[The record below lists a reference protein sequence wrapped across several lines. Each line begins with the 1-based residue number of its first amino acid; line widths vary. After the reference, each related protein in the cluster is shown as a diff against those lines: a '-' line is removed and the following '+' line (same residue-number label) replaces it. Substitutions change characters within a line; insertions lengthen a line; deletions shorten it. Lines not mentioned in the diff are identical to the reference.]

1 MAREDKGKF
10 LGLLNSKYITE
21 GNYDKTFAGSTLIPS
36 KLKVGATE
44 EDPYGFVIDA
54 IDIDWGGLSM
64 RSVTSE
70 KKTDQSGK
78 ALTPTLSIVTHV
90 SYDSAQNA
98 KEDKGIISTGYALA
112 KISESFENIIDVI
125 GKNDE
130 TEGSIRNRIAANEKA
145 INTLTGGD
153 TSTINNIMGKI
164 TRIEQEL
171 TENPNVDKWVTWV
184 DSLKAFEKGTNVKEY
199 IDTNLTSYLDR
210 AYDHSNQKLID
221 AKDYTTTEIN
231 KLNSSFTQ
239 NGSHINATIKQTNGK
254 ITEFTITESNFDY
267 EHIAG
272 EAGKT
277 LKATLDDRD
286 KVVTSSLNDLNG
298 RIKNIEDT
306 YATTT
311 SVSSAISSAITN
323 LAITAESTDTAYI
336 TASVDTSTDNKKVVV
351 GLTDRAINALTAAET
366 SVQTIKI
373 NGKAAGYKDVVNNK
387 LAYFTIG
394 AEDINVGGTSD
405 YKDKTVQNAIETLG
419 QQIKN
424 TGAAAATTVSAAA
437 GSGIT
442 VSKTVNEADRHAD
455 YAISL
460 NVNYDAT
467 NKCLEFV

>member
-10 LGLLNSKYITE
+10 LGLSNSKYITG
-21 GNYDKTFAGSTLIPS
+21 GNYNNTFAGATSIPS

-70 KKTDQSGK
+70 KQTDQSGK
-78 ALTPTLSIVTHV
+78 VLTPTLGIVTHI
-90 SYDSAQNA
+90 SHDSAQNA
-98 KEDKGIISTGYALA
+98 KKDEGIISTGYALA
-112 KISESFENIIDVI
+112 KISESFENIIDAI
-125 GKNDE
+125 GKTDE
-130 TEGSIRNRIAANEKA
+130 TEGSIRKRIAANEQA

-171 TENPNVDKWVTWV
+171 SYSDKVTDWVTWV
-184 DSLKAFEKGTNVKEY
+184 DSLKAFDKGADVKEY
-199 IDTNLTSYLDR
+199 IDTNLNGYL
-210 AYDHSNQKLID
+210 NT
-221 AKDYTTTEIN
+221 AKDYTTTKIN
-231 KLNSSFTQ
+231 ELNSSFAQ
-239 NGSHINATIKQTNGK
+239 NGSHINATITQSNGK

-272 EAGKT
+272 EEGKT
-277 LKATLDDRD
+277 LKETLDDRD
-286 KVVTSSLNDLNG
+286 KTVTASLNDLNG
-298 RIKNIEDT
+298 RIKGIEDT

-311 SVSSAISSAITN
+311 SVSSAISNAITN

-336 TASVDTSTDNKKVVV
+336 TASVDTATNNKKVVV
-351 GLTDRAINALTAAET
+351 GLTERAVKALTAAET

-373 NGKAAGYKDVVNNK
+373 NDKAAGYKNDVNNK

-394 AEDINVGGTSD
+394 AEDINVGGTSN
-405 YKDKTVQNAIETLG
+405 YKDKTVQNAIETLD

-424 TGAAAATTVSAAA
+424 TAAAATTVSAGA

-442 VSKTVNEADRHAD
+442 VHKTVNGADGHAD

-460 NVNYDAT
+460 NVNYDET

>member
-1 MAREDKGKF
+1 MARENKGKF
-10 LGLLNSKYITE
+10 LGLLNSKYIAD
-21 GNYDKTFAGSTLIPS
+21 GNYDNTFAGATSIPS

-70 KKTDQSGK
+70 KQTDQSGNV
-78 ALTPTLSIVTHV
+78 LTPTLGIVTHM

-98 KEDKGIISTGYALA
+98 KNDEGIISTGYALA

-125 GKNDE
+125 GKTDE
-130 TEGSIRNRIAANEKA
+130 TEGSIRKRIAANEKV
-145 INTLTGGD
+145 INTLTGSD
-153 TSTINNIMGKI
+153 NSTINNIMGKI

-171 TENPNVDKWVTWV
+171 SYSDKVNDWVTWV
-184 DSLKAFEKGTNVKEY
+184 DSLKAFDKGANVKEY
-199 IDTNLTSYLDR
+199 IDTNLNGYLNT
-210 AYDHSNQKLID
+210 ANEHTT
-221 AKDYTTTEIN
+221 AKIN
-231 KLNSSFTQ
+231 ELNSSFTQ
-239 NGSHINATIKQTNGK
+239 NGSHINATITQSKGK

-286 KVVTSSLNDLNG
+286 KVVTASLNDLNG
-298 RIKNIEDT
+298 RIKDIEDT

-311 SVSSAISSAITN
+311 SVSDAISTAITN

-336 TASVDTSTDNKKVVV
+336 TASVDTATNNKKVVV
-351 GLTDRAINALTAAET
+351 GLTDKAVKALTAAET

-424 TGAAAATTVSAAA
+424 TGAAASTTVSAGA
-437 GSGIT
+437 GSGIA
-442 VSKTVNEADRHAD
+442 VSKTVNKVDSHAD

-460 NVNYDAT
+460 NVNYNEA
-467 NKCLEFV
+467 NMCLEFV

>member
-10 LGLLNSKYITE
+10 LGLLNSKYISD
-21 GNYDKTFAGSTLIPS
+21 GNYDNTFAGATSIPS

-64 RSVTSE
+64 CSVTSE
-70 KKTDQSGK
+70 KQTDQGK
-78 ALTPTLSIVTHV
+78 VLTPTLDIVTHV

-125 GKNDE
+125 GKTDE
-130 TEGSIRNRIAANEKA
+130 TEGSIRKRIAANEQA

-164 TRIEQEL
+164 TRIEEEL
-171 TENPNVDKWVTWV
+171 SYSDKVTDWVTWV
-184 DSLKAFEKGTNVKEY
+184 DSLKTFEKGTYVKDY
-199 IDTNLTSYLDR
+199 IDTNLTSYLNR
-210 AYDHSNQKLID
+210 ANG
-221 AKDYTTTEIN
+221 YTTTKIDE
-231 KLNSSFTQ
+231 LNSSFVQ
-239 NGSHINATIKQTNGK
+239 NGSHINATITQSKGK

-272 EAGKT
+272 ESGKT
-277 LKATLDDRD
+277 LKETLDNRD
-286 KVVTSSLNDLNG
+286 KTVSASLNNINE
-298 RIKNIEDT
+298 RITNIEGK
-306 YATTT
+306 YATTAN
-311 SVSSAISSAITN
+311 VSNAISTAITN
-323 LAITAESTDTAYI
+323 LAITAESTDTSYI
-336 TASVDTSTDNKKVVV
+336 IASVNASTDNKKVVV
-351 GLTDRAINALTAAET
+351 GLTERAVKALTAAET
-366 SVQTIKI
+366 SVQTIEI
-373 NGKAAGYKDVVNNK
+373 NGKAAGYKNDVNNK

-394 AEDINVGGTSD
+394 AENINVGGTSD

-424 TGAAAATTVSAAA
+424 TGAAAATTVSAGA
-437 GSGIT
+437 GSGIA
-442 VSKTVNEADRHAD
+442 VSKTVNEVDHHAD

-460 NVNYDAT
+460 NVNYNEA
-467 NKCLEFV
+467 NMCLEFV

>member
-21 GNYDKTFAGSTLIPS
+21 GNYDNTFAGATSIPS

-64 RSVTSE
+64 RSVT
-70 KKTDQSGK
+70 KQTDQSGK
-78 ALTPTLSIVTHV
+78 ALTPTLGIVTHT

-98 KEDKGIISTGYALA
+98 KKDEGIISTGYALA

-125 GKNDE
+125 GKTDE
-130 TEGSIRNRIAANEKA
+130 TEGSIRKRIAANEQA

-171 TENPNVDKWVTWV
+171 SYSDNVNDWVTWV
-184 DSLKAFEKGTNVKEY
+184 DSLKAFDKGTNVKDY
-199 IDTNLTSYLDR
+199 IDTNLTGYLGR
-210 AYDHSNQKLID
+210 AN
-221 AKDYTTTEIN
+221 DYTTTKIN
-231 KLNSSFTQ
+231 ELNSSFTQ
-239 NGSHINATIKQTNGK
+239 NGSHINATITQSNGK

-277 LKATLDDRD
+277 LKETLDDRD
-286 KVVTSSLNDLNG
+286 KVVTTSLNDLNG

-323 LAITAESTDTAYI
+323 LAIKAESTDTAYI
-336 TASVDTSTDNKKVVV
+336 TASVDASTDNKKVVV
-351 GLTDRAINALTAAET
+351 GLTDKAINALTAAET

-373 NGKAAGYKDVVNNK
+373 NNKDAGYKNDVNHK

-424 TGAAAATTVSAAA
+424 TGAAAATTVSAVA

-442 VSKTVNEADRHAD
+442 VSKTVSGVDSHAD

-460 NVNYDAT
+460 NVNYDET

>member
-1 MAREDKGKF
+1 MAKEDKGKF
-10 LGLLNSKYITE
+10 LGLLNSKYITG
-21 GNYDKTFAGSTLIPS
+21 GNYNNTFAGATSIPS

-70 KKTDQSGK
+70 KQTDQSGK
-78 ALTPTLSIVTHV
+78 TLTPTLGIVTHT
-90 SYDSAQNA
+90 SYDSAQNT
-98 KEDKGIISTGYALA
+98 KEDQGIISTGYALA

-125 GKNDE
+125 GKTDE
-130 TEGSIRNRIAANEKA
+130 TEGSIRKRIAANEQA

-164 TRIEQEL
+164 TRIEEEL
-171 TENPNVDKWVTWV
+171 SYSDKVTNWVTWV
-184 DSLKAFEKGTNVKEY
+184 DSLKAFEKGTNVKKY
-199 IDTNLTSYLDR
+199 IDDNLNSYLNR
-210 AYDHSNQKLID
+210 ANDN
-221 AKDYTTTEIN
+221 TTTKIN
-231 KLNSSFTQ
+231 ELNSSFTQ
-239 NGSHINATIKQTNGK
+239 NGSHINATITQSKGK

-277 LKATLDDRD
+277 LKETLDDRD
-286 KVVTSSLNDLNG
+286 KVVTTSLNDLNG
-298 RIKNIEDT
+298 RITNIEGT
-306 YATTT
+306 FATTT
-311 SVSSAISSAITN
+311 SVSNAISTAITY
-323 LAITAESTDTAYI
+323 LAITAESKDTTYI

-351 GLTDRAINALTAAET
+351 GLTERAVNALNAAET
-366 SVQTIKI
+366 SVQTIQI
-373 NGKAAGYKDVVNNK
+373 NGKDAGYKDEVNNK

-424 TGAAAATTVSAAA
+424 TGAEAATTVSGEA
-437 GSGIT
+437 
-442 VSKTVNEADRHAD
+442 VSRSAVYKAVNEADHHAD

-460 NVNYDAT
+460 NVNYNEA
-467 NKCLEFV
+467 NMCLEFV

>member
-10 LGLLNSKYITE
+10 LGLLNSKYITD
-21 GNYDKTFAGSTLIPS
+21 GKYDNTFAGATLIPS

-64 RSVTSE
+64 RSVT
-70 KKTDQSGK
+70 KQTDQSGK
-78 ALTPTLSIVTHV
+78 ALTPTLGIVTHV

-98 KEDKGIISTGYALA
+98 KNDTGIISTGYALA

-125 GKNDE
+125 GKTDE
-130 TEGSIRNRIAANEKA
+130 TEGSIRKRIAANEQA

-171 TENPNVDKWVTWV
+171 SYSDNVNNWVTWV
-184 DSLKAFEKGTNVKEY
+184 DSLKAFEKGTNVREY
-199 IDTNLTSYLDR
+199 IDTNLTGYLGR
-210 AYDHSNQKLID
+210 ANE
-221 AKDYTTTEIN
+221 YTTTKIN
-231 KLNSSFTQ
+231 ELNSSFTQ
-239 NGSHINATIKQTNGK
+239 NGSYINATITQSHGK
-254 ITEFTITESNFDY
+254 ITGFTITESNFDY

-277 LKATLDDRD
+277 LKATLDERD
-286 KVVTSSLNDLNG
+286 EVVTASLNNING

-306 YATTT
+306 YATTA
-311 SVSSAISSAITN
+311 SVSSAISNAITN
-323 LAITAESTDTAYI
+323 LAITAESTDTTYI
-336 TASVDTSTDNKKVVV
+336 TASVDASTDNKKVVV
-351 GLTDRAINALTAAET
+351 GLTDKAINALTAAET
-366 SVQTIKI
+366 SVQTIQI
-373 NGKAAGYKDVVNNK
+373 NSKDAGYKGDVNHK

-424 TGAAAATTVSAAA
+424 TGAAASTTVSAVP

-442 VSKTVNEADRHAD
+442 VSKTVSGVDSHAD

-460 NVNYDAT
+460 NVNYDET

>member
-10 LGLLNSKYITE
+10 LGLVNSKYIT
-21 GNYDKTFAGSTLIPS
+21 GDYYNNTFAGATLIPS

-70 KKTDQSGK
+70 EKTDQGK
-78 ALTPTLSIVTHV
+78 VLTPTLGIVTHT

-125 GKNDE
+125 GRTDE
-130 TEGSIRNRIAANEKA
+130 TDGSIRKRIAANEQA
-145 INTLTGGD
+145 INTLIGGD
-153 TSTINNIMGKI
+153 TSTINDIMGKI
-164 TRIEQEL
+164 TRIEEEL
-171 TENPNVDKWVTWV
+171 SYSDKVTDWVTWV
-184 DSLKAFEKGTNVKEY
+184 DSLKAFDKGANVKKY
-199 IDTNLTSYLDR
+199 IDDNLNGYLNT
-210 AYDHSNQKLID
+210 ANE
-221 AKDYTTTEIN
+221 YTTAKIN
-231 KLNSSFTQ
+231 ELDSSFTQ
-239 NGSHINATIKQTNGK
+239 NGSHINATITQSNGK

-272 EAGKT
+272 EPGKT
-277 LKATLDDRD
+277 LKETLDDRD
-286 KVVTSSLNDLNG
+286 KVVTTSLNDLNE
-298 RIKNIEDT
+298 RITNIEDT

-311 SVSSAISSAITN
+311 SVSNAISTAITN
-323 LAITAESTDTAYI
+323 LAITAESKDTAYI

-351 GLTDRAINALTAAET
+351 GLTEKAVKALTAAET
-366 SVQTIKI
+366 SVQTIQI
-373 NGKAAGYKDVVNNK
+373 NGKTAGYKDVVNNK

-424 TGAAAATTVSAAA
+424 TGAEAATTVSAGA
-437 GSGIT
+437 GSGIA
-442 VSKTVNEADRHAD
+442 VSKTVNEDDHHAD

-460 NVNYDAT
+460 NVNYNEA
-467 NKCLEFV
+467 NMCLEFV

>member
-10 LGLLNSKYITE
+10 LGLLNSKYITG
-21 GNYDKTFAGSTLIPS
+21 GNYDNTFAGATLIPS

-70 KKTDQSGK
+70 KQTDQSGK
-78 ALTPTLSIVTHV
+78 ALTPTLGIVTHI

-125 GKNDE
+125 GKTDE
-130 TEGSIRNRIAANEKA
+130 TEGSIRKRIAANEQA

-153 TSTINNIMGKI
+153 ASTINNIMGKI

-171 TENPNVDKWVTWV
+171 DANPNVNNWVTWV
-184 DSLKAFEKGTNVKEY
+184 DSLKAFDKGTDVKNY
-199 IDTNLTSYLDR
+199 IDTNLNGYLNK
-210 AYDHSNQKLID
+210 ANEH
-221 AKDYTTTEIN
+221 TTTKIN
-231 KLNSSFTQ
+231 ELNSSFTQ
-239 NGSHINATIKQTNGK
+239 NGSHINATITQSSGK

-272 EAGKT
+272 EEGKT
-277 LKATLDDRD
+277 LKETLDNRD
-286 KVVTSSLNDLNG
+286 KVVTTSLNELNG

-311 SVSSAISSAITN
+311 SVSSAISNAITN
-323 LAITAESTDTAYI
+323 LAIKAESTDTTYI
-336 TASVDTSTDNKKVVV
+336 TASVDASTDNKKVVV
-351 GLTDRAINALTAAET
+351 GLTERAVKALNAAET

-373 NGKAAGYKDVVNNK
+373 NNKDAGYKDDVNNK
-387 LAYFTIG
+387 LAYFTIV

-419 QQIKN
+419 QQIKD
-424 TGAAAATTVSAAA
+424 TGAAATAAATTVSAAA

-460 NVNYDAT
+460 NVNYNEA
-467 NKCLEFV
+467 NMCLEFV

>member
-10 LGLLNSKYITE
+10 LGLLDSKYITDR
-21 GNYDKTFAGSTLIPS
+21 NYDNTFAGATLIPS
-36 KLKVGATE
+36 KLKVGDTE

-70 KKTDQSGK
+70 KQTDQGK
-78 ALTPTLSIVTHV
+78 VLTPTLGIVTHT
-90 SYDSAQNA
+90 SHDSAQNA
-98 KEDKGIISTGYALA
+98 KEDTGIISTGYALA

-125 GKNDE
+125 GRTDE
-130 TEGSIRNRIAANEKA
+130 TDGSIRKRIAANEQA
-145 INTLTGGD
+145 INTLIGGD
-153 TSTINNIMGKI
+153 TSTINDIMGKI
-164 TRIEQEL
+164 TRIEEEL
-171 TENPNVDKWVTWV
+171 SYSDKVTDWVTWV
-184 DSLKAFEKGTNVKEY
+184 DSLKAFDKGANVKKY
-199 IDTNLTSYLDR
+199 IDDNLNGYLNT
-210 AYDHSNQKLID
+210 ANEHTT
-221 AKDYTTTEIN
+221 AKIN
-231 KLNSSFTQ
+231 ELNSSFAQ
-239 NGSHINATIKQTNGK
+239 NGSHINATITQSKGK

-272 EAGKT
+272 EEGKT
-277 LKATLDDRD
+277 LKETLDDRD
-286 KVVTSSLNDLNG
+286 KTVTTSLNDLNG
-298 RIKNIEDT
+298 RIKDIEDT

-311 SVSSAISSAITN
+311 SVSNAISNAITN
-323 LAITAESTDTAYI
+323 LAITAESKDTSYI

-351 GLTDRAINALTAAET
+351 GLTERAVKALNAAET

-373 NGKAAGYKDVVNNK
+373 NGKAAGYEDVVNNK

-424 TGAAAATTVSAAA
+424 TGAEAATTVSAGA
-437 GSGIT
+437 GSGIA
-442 VSKTVNEADRHAD
+442 VSKTVNEVDNHAD

-460 NVNYDAT
+460 NVNYNEA
-467 NKCLEFV
+467 NMCLEFV

>member
-1 MAREDKGKF
+1 MKREDKGKF
-10 LGLLNSKYITE
+10 LGLSNSPYITG
-21 GNYDKTFAGSTLIPS
+21 GNYDNTFAGATSIPS

-70 KKTDQSGK
+70 KQTDQSGNV
-78 ALTPTLSIVTHV
+78 LTPTLGIETHV
-90 SYDSAQNA
+90 SHDSAQNA

-125 GKNDE
+125 GKTDAAA
-130 TEGSIRNRIAANEKA
+130 GSIRKRIAANEKA

-164 TRIEQEL
+164 TRIEEEL
-171 TENPNVDKWVTWV
+171 SYSDKVTDWVTWV
-184 DSLKAFEKGTNVKEY
+184 DSLKAFEKGTNVKKY
-199 IDTNLTSYLDR
+199 IDDNLNGYLNT
-210 AYDHSNQKLID
+210 ATE
-221 AKDYTTTEIN
+221 TTTAKIDE
-231 KLNSSFTQ
+231 LNSSFVQ
-239 NGSHINATIKQTNGK
+239 NGSHTTAP
-254 ITEFTITESNFDY
+254 ITQSKGNITAFTITESNFDY

-272 EAGKT
+272 EEGKT
-277 LKATLDDRD
+277 LKETLDDRD
-286 KVVTSSLNDLNG
+286 KTVTASLNDLNG
-298 RIKNIEDT
+298 RIKGIEGT

-311 SVSSAISSAITN
+311 SVSNAISTAITN
-323 LAITAESTDTAYI
+323 LAITAESKDTTYI

-351 GLTDRAINALTAAET
+351 GLTEKAVKALTAAET
-366 SVQTIKI
+366 SVQTIQI
-373 NGKAAGYKDVVNNK
+373 NGKDAGYKDEVNNK

-424 TGAAAATTVSAAA
+424 TGEKATTTVSAAA

-460 NVNYDAT
+460 NVNYDEQ

>member
-21 GNYDKTFAGSTLIPS
+21 SNYDNTFAGATLIPS

-70 KKTDQSGK
+70 KQTDQGK
-78 ALTPTLSIVTHV
+78 VLTPTLGIVTHT

-125 GKNDE
+125 GATD
-130 TEGSIRNRIAANEKA
+130 TADGSIRKRIAANEQA
-145 INTLTGGD
+145 INTLIGGD
-153 TSTINNIMGKI
+153 TSTINDIMGKI

-171 TENPNVDKWVTWV
+171 SYSDKVTDWVTWV
-184 DSLKAFEKGTNVKEY
+184 DSLKAFDKGTDVKNY
-199 IDTNLTSYLDR
+199 IDTNLNGYLNT
-210 AYDHSNQKLID
+210 ANE
-221 AKDYTTTEIN
+221 YTTAKIN
-231 KLNSSFTQ
+231 ELNSSFTY
-239 NGSHINATIKQTNGK
+239 NGSYINATITQTNGK
-254 ITEFTITESNFDY
+254 IAEFTITESNFDY

-286 KVVTSSLNDLNG
+286 KVVTTSLNDLNG
-298 RIKNIEDT
+298 RITDIEGK

-311 SVSSAISSAITN
+311 SVSNAISNAITN
-323 LAITAESTDTAYI
+323 LAITAESKDTSYI
-336 TASVDTSTDNKKVVV
+336 TALVDTSTDNKKVVV
-351 GLTDRAINALTAAET
+351 GLTERAVKALTAAET
-366 SVQTIKI
+366 SVQTIQI
-373 NGKAAGYKDVVNNK
+373 NGKNAGYKDVVNNK
-387 LAYFTIG
+387 LAYFTIS

-405 YKDKTVQNAIETLG
+405 YKDTTVQNAIETLG
-419 QQIKN
+419 QQIKD
-424 TGAAAATTVSAAA
+424 TGAAAATTVSAGA
-437 GSGIT
+437 GSGIA
-442 VSKTVNEADRHAD
+442 VSKTVNEVDQHAD

-460 NVNYDAT
+460 NVNYNEA
-467 NKCLEFV
+467 NMCLEFV

>member
-10 LGLLNSKYITE
+10 LGLVNSKYIT
-21 GNYDKTFAGSTLIPS
+21 GDYYNNTFAGATLIPS

-70 KKTDQSGK
+70 EKTDQGK
-78 ALTPTLSIVTHV
+78 VLTPTLGIVTHT

-125 GKNDE
+125 GRTDE
-130 TEGSIRNRIAANEKA
+130 TDGSIRKRIAANEQA
-145 INTLTGGD
+145 INTLIGGD
-153 TSTINNIMGKI
+153 TSTINDIMGKI
-164 TRIEQEL
+164 TRIEEEL
-171 TENPNVDKWVTWV
+171 SYSDKVTDWVTWV
-184 DSLKAFEKGTNVKEY
+184 DSLKAFDKGANVKKY
-199 IDTNLTSYLDR
+199 IDDNLNGYLNT
-210 AYDHSNQKLID
+210 ANE
-221 AKDYTTTEIN
+221 YTTAKIN
-231 KLNSSFTQ
+231 ELDSSFTQ
-239 NGSHINATIKQTNGK
+239 NGSHINATITQSKGK

-272 EAGKT
+272 EPGKT

-286 KVVTSSLNDLNG
+286 KVVTTSLNDLNE
-298 RIKNIEDT
+298 RITNIEDT

-311 SVSSAISSAITN
+311 SVSNAISTAITN
-323 LAITAESTDTAYI
+323 LAITAESKDTAYI

-351 GLTDRAINALTAAET
+351 GLTEKAVKALTAAET
-366 SVQTIKI
+366 SVQTIQI
-373 NGKAAGYKDVVNNK
+373 NGKTAGYKDVVNNK

-424 TGAAAATTVSAAA
+424 TGAAAATTVSAGA
-437 GSGIT
+437 GSGIA
-442 VSKTVNEADRHAD
+442 VNKTVDEVDHHAD

-460 NVNYDAT
+460 NVNYNEA
-467 NKCLEFV
+467 NMCVEFV

>member
-21 GNYDKTFAGSTLIPS
+21 GNYDNTFAGSTLIPS

-70 KKTDQSGK
+70 KQTDKSGQ
-78 ALTPTLSIVTHV
+78 ALTPTLGIVTHL

-98 KEDKGIISTGYALA
+98 KQDEGIISTGYALA

-125 GKNDE
+125 GKTDE
-130 TEGSIRNRIAANEKA
+130 TEGSIRKRIAANEQA

-171 TENPNVDKWVTWV
+171 SYSDNVNDWVTWV
-184 DSLKAFEKGTNVKEY
+184 DSLKSFNKGADVKNY
-199 IDTNLTSYLDR
+199 IDTNLTGYLGR
-210 AYDHSNQKLID
+210 ANE
-221 AKDYTTTEIN
+221 YTTTKIN
-231 KLNSSFTQ
+231 ELNSSFTQ
-239 NGSHINATIKQTNGK
+239 NGSHINATITQSSGK

-298 RIKNIEDT
+298 RIKNIEDI

-311 SVSSAISSAITN
+311 SVSSAISTAITN
-323 LAITAESTDTAYI
+323 LAIKAESTDTAYI
-336 TASVDTSTDNKKVVV
+336 TASVDASTDNKKVVV
-351 GLTDRAINALTAAET
+351 GLTDRAIKALTAAET

-373 NGKAAGYKDVVNNK
+373 NNKVAGYKDEVNSK

-424 TGAAAATTVSAAA
+424 TGAAAATTVSTVP

-442 VSKTVNEADRHAD
+442 VSKTVSEVDNHAD

-460 NVNYDAT
+460 NVNYDET

>member
-1 MAREDKGKF
+1 MAKEDKGKF
-10 LGLLNSKYITE
+10 LGLLNSKYIAE
-21 GNYDKTFAGSTLIPS
+21 SYYDNTFAGATLIPS

-70 KKTDQSGK
+70 KKTDQGK
-78 ALTPTLSIVTHV
+78 VLTPTLGIVTYT

-98 KEDKGIISTGYALA
+98 KEDNGGIISTGYALA

-125 GKNDE
+125 GRTDE
-130 TEGSIRNRIAANEKA
+130 TDGSIRKRIAANEQA
-145 INTLTGGD
+145 INTLIGGD
-153 TSTINNIMGKI
+153 TSTINDIMGKI
-164 TRIEQEL
+164 TRIEEEL
-171 TENPNVDKWVTWV
+171 SYSDKVTNWVTWV
-184 DSLKAFEKGTNVKEY
+184 DSLKAFDKGANVKKY
-199 IDTNLTSYLDR
+199 IDDNLNGYLNT
-210 AYDHSNQKLID
+210 AN
-221 AKDYTTTEIN
+221 DYTTTKIN
-231 KLNSSFTQ
+231 ELNSSFEQ
-239 NGSHINATIKQTNGK
+239 NGSHINATITQSKGK

-272 EAGKT
+272 EPGKT

-286 KVVTSSLNDLNG
+286 KTVTASLNDLNG
-298 RIKNIEDT
+298 RITNIEGT
-306 YATTT
+306 YATIT
-311 SVSSAISSAITN
+311 SVSNAISNAITN
-323 LAITAESTDTAYI
+323 LAITAESKDTSYI

-351 GLTDRAINALTAAET
+351 GLTEKAVKALTAAET
-366 SVQTIKI
+366 SVQTIQI
-373 NGKAAGYKDVVNNK
+373 NGKTAGYKDEVNNK

-424 TGAAAATTVSAAA
+424 TGAAAATTVSAEA
-437 GSGIT
+437 GSGIA
-442 VSKTVNEADRHAD
+442 VNKTVNEVDHHAD

-460 NVNYDAT
+460 NVNYNEA
-467 NKCLEFV
+467 NMCLEFV

>member
-1 MAREDKGKF
+1 MEREDKGKF
-10 LGLLNSKYITE
+10 LGLLNSKYIAE
-21 GNYDKTFAGSTLIPS
+21 GYYNNTFAGATSIPS

-70 KKTDQSGK
+70 KQTDQSGK
-78 ALTPTLSIVTHV
+78 VLTPTLGIVTHI
-90 SYDSAQNA
+90 SHDSAQNA
-98 KEDKGIISTGYALA
+98 KKDEGIISTGYALA
-112 KISESFENIIDVI
+112 KISESFENIIDAI
-125 GKNDE
+125 GKTDE
-130 TEGSIRNRIAANEKA
+130 TEGSIRKRIAANEQA

-171 TENPNVDKWVTWV
+171 SYSDKVTDWVTWV
-184 DSLKAFEKGTNVKEY
+184 DSLKAFDKGADVKEY
-199 IDTNLTSYLDR
+199 IDTNLNGYL
-210 AYDHSNQKLID
+210 NT
-221 AKDYTTTEIN
+221 AKDYTTTKIN
-231 KLNSSFTQ
+231 ELNSSFAQ
-239 NGSHINATIKQTNGK
+239 NGSHINATITQSNGK

-272 EAGKT
+272 EEGKT

-286 KVVTSSLNDLNG
+286 KTVTTSLNDLNG
-298 RIKNIEDT
+298 RIKGIEDA

-311 SVSSAISSAITN
+311 SVSSAISNAITN

-336 TASVDTSTDNKKVVV
+336 TASVDTATNNKKVVV
-351 GLTDRAINALTAAET
+351 GLTEKAVKALTAAET

-373 NGKAAGYKDVVNNK
+373 NDKAAGYKNDVNNK

-394 AEDINVGGTSD
+394 AEDINVGGTSN
-405 YKDKTVQNAIETLG
+405 YKDKTVQNAIETLD

-424 TGAAAATTVSAAA
+424 TAAAATTVSAGA

-442 VSKTVNEADRHAD
+442 VHKTVNGADGHAD

-460 NVNYDAT
+460 NVNYDET

>member
-10 LGLLNSKYITE
+10 LGLSNSKYITG
-21 GNYDKTFAGSTLIPS
+21 GNYDNTFAGATSIPS

-70 KKTDQSGK
+70 KQTDQSGK
-78 ALTPTLSIVTHV
+78 VLTPTLGIVTHI
-90 SYDSAQNA
+90 SHDSAQNA
-98 KEDKGIISTGYALA
+98 KKDEGIISTGYALA
-112 KISESFENIIDVI
+112 KISESFENIIDAI
-125 GKNDE
+125 GKTDE
-130 TEGSIRNRIAANEKA
+130 TEGSIRKRIAANEQA

-171 TENPNVDKWVTWV
+171 SYSDKVTDWVTWV
-184 DSLKAFEKGTNVKEY
+184 DSLKAFDKGADVKEY
-199 IDTNLTSYLDR
+199 IDTNLNGYL
-210 AYDHSNQKLID
+210 NT
-221 AKDYTTTEIN
+221 AKDYTTTKIN
-231 KLNSSFTQ
+231 ELNSSFAQ
-239 NGSHINATIKQTNGK
+239 NGSHINATITQSNGK

-272 EAGKT
+272 EEGKT

-286 KVVTSSLNDLNG
+286 KTVTASLNDLNG
-298 RIKNIEDT
+298 RIKGIEDT

-311 SVSSAISSAITN
+311 SVSSAISNAITN

-336 TASVDTSTDNKKVVV
+336 TASVDTATNNKKVVV
-351 GLTDRAINALTAAET
+351 GLTEKAVKALTAAET

-373 NGKAAGYKDVVNNK
+373 NDKAAGYKNDVNNK

-394 AEDINVGGTSD
+394 AEDINVGGKSD

-424 TGAAAATTVSAAA
+424 TAAAATTVSAGA

-442 VSKTVNEADRHAD
+442 VHKTVNETDRHAD

-460 NVNYDAT
+460 NVNYDET

>member
-10 LGLLNSKYITE
+10 LGLLNSKYITDS
-21 GNYDKTFAGSTLIPS
+21 NYDNTFAGATLIPS

-70 KKTDQSGK
+70 KQTDQGK
-78 ALTPTLSIVTHV
+78 VLTPTLGIVTHT

-125 GKNDE
+125 GKTDE
-130 TEGSIRNRIAANEKA
+130 TEGSIRKRIAANEQA

-171 TENPNVDKWVTWV
+171 SYSDKVTDWVTWV
-184 DSLKAFEKGTNVKEY
+184 DSLKAFEKGTDVKNY
-199 IDTNLTSYLDR
+199 IDTNLTSYLNR
-210 AYDHSNQKLID
+210 AYG
-221 AKDYTTTEIN
+221 YTTTKIDE
-231 KLNSSFTQ
+231 LNSSFVQ
-239 NGSHINATIKQTNGK
+239 NGSHINATITQSKGK
-254 ITEFTITESNFDY
+254 ITEFTIIESNFDY

-272 EAGKT
+272 EPGKT
-277 LKATLDDRD
+277 LKETLDDRD
-286 KVVTSSLNDLNG
+286 KTVTASLNDLNG
-298 RIKNIEDT
+298 RITNIEGT

-311 SVSSAISSAITN
+311 SVSNAISTAITN
-323 LAITAESTDTAYI
+323 LAITAESKDTSYI
-336 TASVDTSTDNKKVVV
+336 TASVDASTDNKKVVV
-351 GLTDRAINALTAAET
+351 GLTERAVKALTAAET
-366 SVQTIKI
+366 SVQTIQI
-373 NGKAAGYKDVVNNK
+373 NGKTAGYKDTVNDK

-424 TGAAAATTVSAAA
+424 TGAEAATTVSAGA
-437 GSGIT
+437 GSGIA
-442 VSKTVNEADRHAD
+442 VSKTVNEVDHHAD

-460 NVNYDAT
+460 NVNYNEA
-467 NKCLEFV
+467 NMCLEFV

>member
-10 LGLLNSKYITE
+10 LGLLNSKYIID
-21 GNYDKTFAGSTLIPS
+21 GNYNNTFAGATSIPS

-64 RSVTSE
+64 RSVT
-70 KKTDQSGK
+70 KQTDESGT
-78 ALTPTLSIVTHV
+78 ALTPTLGIVTHT
-90 SYDSAQNA
+90 SNDSAQNT

-125 GKNDE
+125 GKTDE
-130 TEGSIRNRIAANEKA
+130 TDGSIRKRIAANEKA

-164 TRIEQEL
+164 TRIEEEL
-171 TENPNVDKWVTWV
+171 SYSDKVTDWVTWV
-184 DSLKAFEKGTNVKEY
+184 DSLKAFEKGTNVKKY
-199 IDTNLTSYLDR
+199 IDDNLNGYLNT
-210 AYDHSNQKLID
+210 ANENTT
-221 AKDYTTTEIN
+221 AKIN
-231 KLNSSFTQ
+231 ELNSSFVH
-239 NGSHINATIKQTNGK
+239 NGSHINATITQSKGK
-254 ITEFTITESNFDY
+254 ITAFTITESNFDY

-272 EAGKT
+272 EKGKT
-277 LKATLDDRD
+277 LKETLDDRD
-286 KVVTSSLNDLNG
+286 KTVATSLNDLNG
-298 RIKNIEDT
+298 RITDIEGT
-306 YATTT
+306 YATIT
-311 SVSSAISSAITN
+311 SVSNAISTAITN
-323 LAITAESTDTAYI
+323 LAITAESKDTTYI

-351 GLTDRAINALTAAET
+351 GLTERAVKALNAAET

-373 NGKAAGYKDVVNNK
+373 NNKDAGYKDEVNNK

-424 TGAAAATTVSAAA
+424 TGAEAATTVSAGA
-437 GSGIT
+437 GSGIA
-442 VSKTVNEADRHAD
+442 VNKTVNEVDHHAD

-460 NVNYDAT
+460 NVNYNEA
-467 NKCLEFV
+467 NMCLEFV

>member
-10 LGLLNSKYITE
+10 LGLFDSQYITG
-21 GNYDKTFAGSTLIPS
+21 GNYDNTFAGATLIPS

-70 KKTDQSGK
+70 KRTDGSGK
-78 ALTPTLSIVTHV
+78 ALTPTLDILTHV
-90 SYDSAQNA
+90 SNDSAQNA

-125 GKNDE
+125 GKTDE
-130 TEGSIRNRIAANEKA
+130 TEGSIRKRIAANEQA

-171 TENPNVDKWVTWV
+171 SYSDKVTDWVTWV
-184 DSLKAFEKGTNVKEY
+184 DSLKAFDKGANVKEY
-199 IDTNLTSYLDR
+199 IDTNLNGYLGR
-210 AYDHSNQKLID
+210 AYD
-221 AKDYTTTEIN
+221 YTTNKIN
-231 KLNSSFTQ
+231 ELNSSFVQ
-239 NGSHINATIKQTNGK
+239 NGSHINATITQSNGK
-254 ITEFTITESNFDY
+254 ITEFTIAESNFDY

-272 EAGKT
+272 EEGKT

-298 RIKNIEDT
+298 RITNIEDT

-311 SVSSAISSAITN
+311 SVSNAISTAITN

-351 GLTDRAINALTAAET
+351 GLTERAVNALTAAET
-366 SVQTIKI
+366 SVQTITI

-424 TGAAAATTVSAAA
+424 TGAAAATTVSAGT
-437 GSGIT
+437 GSGIA
-442 VSKTVNEADRHAD
+442 VSKTVNEVDHHAD

-460 NVNYDAT
+460 NVNYNEA
-467 NKCLEFV
+467 NMCLEFV

>member
-10 LGLLNSKYITE
+10 LGLLNSQYITG
-21 GNYDKTFAGSTLIPS
+21 GNYDNTFAGATLIPS

-78 ALTPTLSIVTHV
+78 ALTPTLGILTHI
-90 SYDSAQNA
+90 SHDSAQNA

-125 GKNDE
+125 GKTDE
-130 TEGSIRNRIAANEKA
+130 TEGSIRKRIAANEQA

-171 TENPNVDKWVTWV
+171 ETNPNVNNWVTWV
-184 DSLKAFEKGTNVKEY
+184 DSLKAFEKGTDVKDY
-199 IDTNLTSYLDR
+199 IDNNLTSYLDK
-210 AYDHSNQKLID
+210 AYG
-221 AKDYTTTEIN
+221 YTTTKIN
-231 KLNSSFTQ
+231 ELNSSFVQ
-239 NGSHINATIKQTNGK
+239 NGSHINATITQSTGK

-277 LKATLDDRD
+277 LKETLDNRD
-286 KVVTSSLNDLNG
+286 KTVATSLNDLNG
-298 RIKNIEDT
+298 RIKHIEDT

-311 SVSSAISSAITN
+311 SVSNAISTAITN
-323 LAITAESTDTAYI
+323 LAITAESKDTAYI

-351 GLTDRAINALTAAET
+351 GLTEKAVKALTAAET

-373 NGKAAGYKDVVNNK
+373 NNKTAGYKDDANNK

-424 TGAAAATTVSAAA
+424 TGAASATTVSAGA
-437 GSGIT
+437 GSGIA
-442 VSKTVNEADRHAD
+442 VSKTVNESDGHAD

-460 NVNYDAT
+460 NVNYDEN

>member
-231 KLNSSFTQ
+231 KLNSSFVIC
-239 NGSHINATIKQTNGK
+239 SIFIN
-254 ITEFTITESNFDY
+254 
-267 EHIAG
+267 
-272 EAGKT
+272 
-277 LKATLDDRD
+277 
-286 KVVTSSLNDLNG
+286 TSCLN
-298 RIKNIEDT
+298 II
-306 YATTT
+306 
-311 SVSSAISSAITN
+311 
-323 LAITAESTDTAYI
+323 
-336 TASVDTSTDNKKVVV
+336 
-351 GLTDRAINALTAAET
+351 
-366 SVQTIKI
+366 
-373 NGKAAGYKDVVNNK
+373 
-387 LAYFTIG
+387 AYFIFTF
-394 AEDINVGGTSD
+394 
-405 YKDKTVQNAIETLG
+405 YL
-419 QQIKN
+419 QQ
-424 TGAAAATTVSAAA
+424 
-437 GSGIT
+437 
-442 VSKTVNEADRHAD
+442 
-455 YAISL
+455 
-460 NVNYDAT
+460 
-467 NKCLEFV
+467 

>member
-10 LGLLNSKYITE
+10 LGLLNSKYITD
-21 GNYDKTFAGSTLIPS
+21 GKYNNTFDGATLIPS

-70 KKTDQSGK
+70 KQTDQGK
-78 ALTPTLSIVTHV
+78 VLTPTLGIVTHV

-125 GKNDE
+125 GKTDE
-130 TEGSIRNRIAANEKA
+130 TEGSLRKRIAANEQA

-164 TRIEQEL
+164 TRIEEEL
-171 TENPNVDKWVTWV
+171 SYSDKVTDWVTWV
-184 DSLKAFEKGTNVKEY
+184 DSLKSFDKGTDVKEY
-199 IDTNLTSYLDR
+199 INTNLTSYLDR
-210 AYDHSNQKLID
+210 AY
-221 AKDYTTTEIN
+221 AYTTTKIDE
-231 KLNSSFTQ
+231 LNSSFTQ
-239 NGSHINATIKQTNGK
+239 NGSHINATITQSKGK
-254 ITEFTITESNFDY
+254 ITAFTITESNFDY

-277 LKATLDDRD
+277 LKETLDDRD
-286 KVVTSSLNDLNG
+286 KTVAASLNDLNG
-298 RIKNIEDT
+298 RITNIEDT

-311 SVSSAISSAITN
+311 SVSNAISTAITN
-323 LAITAESTDTAYI
+323 LAITAESKDTTYI

-351 GLTDRAINALTAAET
+351 GLTEKAVKALTAAET

-373 NGKAAGYKDVVNNK
+373 NNKAAGYKDEVNNK

-424 TGAAAATTVSAAA
+424 TGAAAATTVSAGA
-437 GSGIT
+437 GSGIA
-442 VSKTVNEADRHAD
+442 VSKTVNEVDHHAD

-460 NVNYDAT
+460 NVNYNEA
-467 NKCLEFV
+467 NMCLEFV

>member
-1 MAREDKGKF
+1 MAKEDKGKF
-10 LGLLNSKYITE
+10 LGLLNSKYITD
-21 GNYDKTFAGSTLIPS
+21 GNYNNTFAGATSIPS

-70 KKTDQSGK
+70 KQTDGSGK
-78 ALTPTLSIVTHV
+78 VLTPTLGIVTHI
-90 SYDSAQNA
+90 SYGSAQNA

-125 GKNDE
+125 GKTDE
-130 TEGSIRNRIAANEKA
+130 TEGSIRKRIAANEKV
-145 INTLTGGD
+145 INTLTGSD
-153 TSTINNIMGKI
+153 NSTINNIMGKI

-171 TENPNVDKWVTWV
+171 SYSDKVTDWVTWV
-184 DSLKAFEKGTNVKEY
+184 DSLKAFEKGTDVRDY
-199 IDTNLTSYLDR
+199 IDTNLNSYLNI
-210 AYDHSNQKLID
+210 ANENTT
-221 AKDYTTTEIN
+221 AKIN
-231 KLNSSFTQ
+231 ELNSSFTQ
-239 NGSHINATIKQTNGK
+239 NGSHINATITQSKGK
-254 ITEFTITESNFDY
+254 ITEFIITESNFDY

-277 LKATLDDRD
+277 LKETLDDRD
-286 KVVTSSLNDLNG
+286 KTVTASLNDLNG
-298 RIKNIEDT
+298 RIKGIEDT

-311 SVSSAISSAITN
+311 SVSLAISNAITN
-323 LAITAESTDTAYI
+323 LAITAESKDTSYI
-336 TASVDTSTDNKKVVV
+336 TASVDASTDNKKVVV
-351 GLTDRAINALTAAET
+351 GLTERAVKALNAAET

-373 NGKAAGYKDVVNNK
+373 NNKDAGYKDEVNNK

-424 TGAAAATTVSAAA
+424 TGAAASTTVSAGA

-442 VSKTVNEADRHAD
+442 VHKTVNEADSHAD

-460 NVNYDAT
+460 NVNYDEA